1 MAGGAVARLA
11 GGSSSKQSRGTRRSR
26 VIKALLASARREGEL
41 RLALSYV
48 GIRTSGAH
56 GR

>member
-1 MAGGAVARLA
+1 MAGGAVAWLA
-11 GGSSSKQSRGTRRSR
+11 GGSNSKQSRGTRRSR
-26 VIKALLASARREGEL
+26 VIKALLASTRREGEL